1 MFRNYFVVAM
11 RNVLRQKLYAF
22 INVFGLAIGLAC
34 CILIFLYVRHEWRHD
49 AFHEDA
55 DRIFRVIGRET
66 RPDGSIGYST
76 LHPTFLASALE
87 EEFPGIKRASGFLRA
102 RAQVSYQKIFL
113 RESFGLVDP
122 QFLEI
127 FSFPLLAGDAATA
140 LRRPDGVVVSETV
153 ALKLFGN
160 PEDGYTAALGK
171 PLSVGVKEFS
181 VTGVMRDVPE
191 TSSLKFSLLVPI
203 GYHENYGTNSD
214 WMNAKASMY
223 VQLVEG
229 QDIEALEAELPPFAE
244 KHLGDRIEVYK
255 THGRVRK
262 TDDGFLLALQP
273 LRDVYLNSEVRR
285 NSYEARGNVFYS
297 YVLSGLALLVL
308 AIACINYMTLTAGRL
323 VGRAREVGMRKVLGA
338 QRMQLV
344 EQFLGEAL
352 FLSMIALAMGIAL
365 AELFLPV
372 FNDLARKNL
381 SIPYMDSWGTMVA
394 LMGIVGIAG
403 LVAGSY
409 PAAVLL
415 RIQPVEVLK
424 GQKGIGGRNLGSR
437 VLVVVQ
443 YGLTITLMISAA
455 MMFQQLRFVKERDL
469 GYRAEQV
476 VVVPA
481 MVRNADTVSE
491 RYKAEISGSPR
502 ILNATISDRA
512 FTSGTHSTRLESE
525 SGERVQARI
534 VRIDHDYLETL
545 KIQLIAGRNLTPA
558 SSGLKLYALVNEK
571 LAGMLGWEGKDPVG
585 KTLKQEAWEQLGE
598 PTVIGVVKD
607 FHFDSLRGEI
617 KPLLLHT
624 GPRSW
629 GPFVLIRIQPE
640 DIAGSIAFLKET
652 WEAVAPDSP
661 FLHSFL
667 EDNLARQYQNEDR
680 WFRITGYTFLFAI
693 LISCLGLLGLTSL
706 AVARRTREVG
716 IRKVLGGSVAT
727 LSFLLS
733 GEFIKLV
740 LVANLLAWP
749 AAYYVMNEWLQ
760 NFAYRIDPEPVVFI
774 LCGILALGIALLT
787 VGAQSMMAALA
798 NPVDTLRYE

>member
-1 MFRNYFVVAM
+1 MFRNYFVVAL

-34 CILIFLYVRHEWRHD
+34 CILIFLYVRHEWQYD
-49 AFHEDA
+49 AFHENA

-76 LHPTFLASALE
+76 LHPTHLSAALE

-102 RAQVSYQKIFL
+102 RAQVSYQKIYL

-127 FSFPLLAGDAATA
+127 FSFPLLAGDSATA

-153 ALKLFGN
+153 ARKLFGN

-171 PLSVGVKEFS
+171 PLWVGTKEFT
-181 VTGVMRDVPE
+181 VTGVIRDVPE
-191 TSSLKFSLLVPI
+191 TSSLKFSLLIPI

-223 VQLVEG
+223 VKLVEG
-229 QDIEALEAELPPFAE
+229 QDIEALEAEFPPFAE
-244 KHLGDRIEVYK
+244 KHLGDSIEFFK
-255 THGRVRK
+255 TNGRVRK
-262 TDDGFLLALQP
+262 TDDGFLLRIQP

-285 NSYEARGNVFYS
+285 NSYEAGGNVFYS

-344 EQFLGEAL
+344 EQFLGEAV
-352 FLSMIALAMGIAL
+352 FLSMVALAMGIAL

-394 LMGIVGIAG
+394 LMGTVGIAG

-437 VLVVVQ
+437 VLMVVQ

-455 MMFQQLRFVKERDL
+455 MMFQQLKYVKEKDL
-469 GYRAEQV
+469 GYREEQV

-491 RYKAEISGSPR
+491 RYKAEISRSPR
-502 ILNATISDRA
+502 ILNATVSDRA
-512 FTSGTHSTRLESE
+512 FTTGAYTTRLESE
-525 SGERVQARI
+525 NGERVQARV
-534 VRIDHDYLETL
+534 VRVDQDYLETL
-545 KIQLIAGRNLTPA
+545 KIRLIAGRNFTPA
-558 SSGLKLYALVNEK
+558 SSSRKSYALVNEK
-571 LAGMLGWEGKDPVG
+571 LAGMLGWEEPVG

-629 GPFVLIRIQPE
+629 GPFVLIRIHPE

-652 WEAVAPDSP
+652 WEAVVPDSP

-693 LISCLGLLGLTSL
+693 LISCLGLLGLTCL
-706 AVARRTREVG
+706 AVTRRTREVG
-716 IRKVLGGSVAT
+716 IRKVLGGSVT
-727 LSFLLS
+727 NLSFLLS

-740 LVANLLAWP
+740 IVANLLAWP
-749 AAYYVMNEWLQ
+749 VAYYVMNKWLQ
-760 NFAYRIDPEPVVFI
+760 NFAYRIDPEPAIFI
-774 LCGILALGIALLT
+774 LCGVLAAGIALVT
-787 VGAQSMMAALA
+787 VGTQSMKAALA
-798 NPVDTLRYE
+798 NPVDVLRNE

>member
-1 MFRNYFVVAM
+1 MFRNYLIVAV
-11 RNVLRQKLYAF
+11 RNLLRQKLYAF

-34 CILIFLYVRHEWRHD
+34 CILIFLYVRHEWQYD
-49 AFHEDA
+49 AFHENA
-55 DRIFRVIGRET
+55 DRIFRVIVRET
-66 RPDGSIGYST
+66 RPDGSVGFST
-76 LHPTFLASALE
+76 LHPTVLAAALD

-102 RAQVSYQKIFL
+102 RAQVSYHKVFF
-113 RESFGLVDP
+113 RESFGMVEPD
-122 QFLEI
+122 FLEM
-127 FSFPLLAGDAATA
+127 FSFPLLAGDPATA
-140 LRRPDGVVVSETV
+140 LVRPDGAVISETV
-153 ALKLFGN
+153 ARKLFGN

-171 PLSVGVKEFS
+171 PLLVGVKDFT

-191 TSSLKFSLLVPI
+191 TSSLKFSLLIPI

-214 WMNAKASMY
+214 WLNAKASMY
-223 VQLVEG
+223 VQLVEE
-229 QDIEALEAELPPFAE
+229 QDIEALEAEFPSFAE
-244 KHLGDRIEVYK
+244 KHLVDRIEFYK

-262 TDDGFLLALQP
+262 TDDGFLLRIQP
-273 LRDVYLNSEVRR
+273 LRDVYLNSKVRR

-344 EQFLGEAL
+344 EQFLGEAM
-352 FLSMIALAMGIAL
+352 FLSLVALAMGIAL

-381 SIPYMDSWGTMVA
+381 SIPYLDSWGTMVA
-394 LMGIVGIAG
+394 LKGIVGIAG

-437 VLVVVQ
+437 VLMVVQ

-455 MMFQQLRFVKERDL
+455 MMFQQLRYVKEKDL
-469 GYRAEQV
+469 GYREEQV

-481 MVRNADTVSE
+481 MVRNADTVSN
-491 RYKAEISGSPR
+491 RYKAEISRSPW

-512 FTSGTHSTRLESE
+512 FTTGANTKRLESE

-534 VRIDHDYLETL
+534 VQVDHDYLETL
-545 KIQLIAGRNLTPA
+545 KIQLIAGRNFTPA
-558 SSGLKLYALVNEK
+558 SSSLKSYALVNEK
-571 LAGMLGWEGKDPVG
+571 LAGMLGWEDPVG

-598 PTVIGVVKD
+598 LTVIGVVKD

-629 GPFVLIRIQPE
+629 GPFVMIRIQPE

-652 WEAVAPDSP
+652 WEVVVPESP
-661 FLHSFL
+661 FLYSFL
-667 EDNLARQYQNEDR
+667 EDNLARQYRNEDR

-693 LISCLGLLGLTSL
+693 LISCLGLLGLASL
-706 AVARRTREVG
+706 SVTRRTKEVG
-716 IRKVLGGSVAT
+716 IRKALGGSVPR
-727 LSFLLS
+727 LVLLLS
-733 GEFIKLV
+733 GEFAKLV

-749 AAYYVMNEWLQ
+749 VAYYVMNGWLQ
-760 NFAYRIDPEPVVFI
+760 NFAYRIDPEPEIFI
-774 LCGILALGIALLT
+774 FCGALALGTAMLA
-787 VGAQSMMAALA
+787 VGVQSMKAALA
-798 NPVDTLRYE
+798 NPVEALRYE